1 MLNSIIEKN
10 LPTIVIFYFKLQS
23 YSTHSPEF
31 TGLKFEIKFLFIC
44 GYIFFW
50 IRIQEKVPDP
60 ASSGSTTV
68 QKYQAFFPT
77 EKGKCLCRTALYSDR
92 NKQFPAQQISHVRG
106 GEEKTNLL
114 LNYCLTPHHV
124 PASLLEKCWR
134 ILLYVTDD
142 AIAKYYVT

>member
-50 IRIQEKVPDP
+50 IRIQEKFRIRHHPGPQQCRNIKPFFLLKKENAYVGQRYIPIEINSFLLSRYLMLGVVRRRP
-60 ASSGSTTV
+60 ICCLIIASHPIMS
-68 QKYQAFFPT
+68 
-77 EKGKCLCRTALYSDR
+77 L
-92 NKQFPAQQISHVRG
+92 
-106 GEEKTNLL
+106 
-114 LNYCLTPHHV
+114 HH
-124 PASLLEKCWR
+124 C
-134 ILLYVTDD
+134 
-142 AIAKYYVT
+142 

>member
-1 MLNSIIEKN
+1 MFRNAVLLIRNVILRIRIQPHIFRVPDLYN
-10 LPTIVIFYFKLQS
+10 LGIFGNLKKKHVKFNPREESTNYLLQS
-23 YSTHSPEF
+23 YSTRSPEF

-92 NKQFPAQQISHVRG
+92 NKQFPA
-106 GEEKTNLL
+106 
-114 LNYCLTPHHV
+114 
-124 PASLLEKCWR
+124 
-134 ILLYVTDD
+134 
-142 AIAKYYVT
+142 

>member
-1 MLNSIIEKN
+1 MFRNAVLLIRNVILRIRIQPHIFRVPDPYNLGIFGNLKKN
-10 LPTIVIFYFKLQS
+10 VKFNHREESTNYLLQS

-31 TGLKFEIKFLFIC
+31 TGIKFEIKFLFIC

-60 ASSGSTTV
+60 ASSGPTTV

-92 NKQFPAQQISHVRG
+92 NKQFPA
-106 GEEKTNLL
+106 
-114 LNYCLTPHHV
+114 
-124 PASLLEKCWR
+124 
-134 ILLYVTDD
+134 
-142 AIAKYYVT
+142 